1 MLQIQNL
8 ERTVLLSHP
17 LKKIPGCLSLSR
29 VLLRHG
35 IQALDSLIILQ
46 KFFLALNLCNK
57 LLLRRK
63 DMLRGNHSGEVS
75 DSDSDSE
82 SDSESC
88 SDSDLHNECKSRY
101 EHSSEKFGNSLGIS
115 VTSYIFRSSL
125 FKTSLAK
132 YL

>member
-8 ERTVLLSHP
+8 ERAVLLSHP

-63 DMLRGNHSGEVS
+63 DMVRGNHSGEVS

-82 SDSESC
+82 SDSASSC
-88 SDSDLHNECKSRY
+88 DSDLHYKCKY
-101 EHSSEKFGNSLGIS
+101 WAKHTLEKFGNSLGIS
-115 VTSYIFRSSL
+115 ITSYIF
-125 FKTSLAK
+125 
-132 YL
+132 